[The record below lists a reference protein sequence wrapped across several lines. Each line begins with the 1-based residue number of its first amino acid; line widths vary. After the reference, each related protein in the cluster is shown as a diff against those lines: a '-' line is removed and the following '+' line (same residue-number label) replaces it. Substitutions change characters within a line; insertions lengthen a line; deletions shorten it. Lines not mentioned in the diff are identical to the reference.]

1 MPWEDV
7 EELGSLEHSEREDQ
21 PIWFSSSEGGLG
33 GGSGSVP
40 IAQSQVREAS
50 EHTCFDECVRREAKR
65 RHEVLKVSE
74 ESQRPGRVS
83 FRQADCCSP
92 EVNGVYP
99 LVSGG
104 EPVERCARFV
114 WHPE

>member
-33 GGSGSVP
+33 CGSGGVP

-65 RHEVLKVSE
+65 RSKNSRRQRRLSGHSQVCTL
-74 ESQRPGRVS
+74 SQR
-83 FRQADCCSP
+83 
-92 EVNGVYP
+92 
-99 LVSGG
+99 
-104 EPVERCARFV
+104 
-114 WHPE
+114 